1 MSFFSAER
9 FICAICSIPER
20 RGIKGS
26 LSFSTALISLR
37 VGVSICSYVAGNGFL
52 WFFLYGRVMFHFVPV
67 HYLPNAIICPWTFC
81 WYPWLA
87 LVKSAEMNIVGPFVF
102 GQRAFLVQ
110 IYAQEMDFCVLQ
122 WFFITFCIYLDPVVQ
137 SDGTKLHPPPTLLEG
152 TLFREASWGFVMC
165 WLTNHGRLGR
175 CLVVPKSSLY
185 MHFSPHER
193 WWSFFSP
200 IAYCPLY
207 RRFQGMSI
215 QDFFPSFTWVVGF
228 VLLLGGVSCWAGNS
242 ETLAWLSFGIQIKC
256 PRVVHGRW

>member
-1 MSFFSAER
+1 MDILLVS
-9 FICAICSIPER
+9 
-20 RGIKGS
+20 
-26 LSFSTALISLR
+26 LISYSEECWNEHS
-37 VGVSICSYVAGNGFL
+37 GAFHFWKKSIFVPDICPKVGFL
-52 WFFLYGRVMFHFVPV
+52 CTTVV
-67 HYLPNAIICPWTFC
+67 
-81 WYPWLA
+81 
-87 LVKSAEMNIVGPFVF
+87 
-102 GQRAFLVQ
+102 
-110 IYAQEMDFCVLQ
+110 
-122 WFFITFCIYLDPVVQ
+122 IYLFLDLPWSIVQ

>member
-1 MSFFSAER
+1 MSFFSAEG

-26 LSFSTALISLR
+26 LSFSIALISLR

-193 WWSFFSP
+193 WWSFF
-200 IAYCPLY
+200 
-207 RRFQGMSI
+207 
-215 QDFFPSFTWVVGF
+215 FPHC
-228 VLLLGGVSCWAGNS
+228 LLPSV
-242 ETLAWLSFGIQIKC
+242 
-256 PRVVHGRW
+256 